1 MENAKKAFVGAEI
14 TYFKWLAFKK
24 AIMVSPLIKVGVADR
39 DVLLVYEME
48 AMLCSLQEAVLL

>member
-1 MENAKKAFVGAEI
+1 MQKLHTSKQI
-14 TYFKWLAFKK
+14 AFKK
-24 AIMVSPLIKVGVADR
+24 AIMVSPLIKVGVTDR